1 MGKPKKTGDEPVII
15 RIISDNV
22 RFAIREKIDGTKY
35 GPEYYIAEAE
45 LTEFSKEPKNKN
57 LVFTVG
63 NENEITYKDGKNWKK
78 GKISSND
85 QYSRERIDNAQEL
98 DLAKVSV
105 SNVNVKKLIVHTNI
119 TQPFFSAQSARNIL
133 IKSSVYTADM
143 RVFYWGNQTQ
153 GLVWKEEKEVEF
165 TGIEIDKNNLYWNIT
180 CNTGMNKSTE
190 EKRIYDEADI
200 KQISDAVNDACS
212 KIKKSRLMASELS
225 YKDGTED
232 EDKYPFSLVSF
243 SDYRPN
249 KEEDKKAI
257 VYSIEKNGEDY
268 FINTG
273 LFCGVVNTGTEKKN
287 PPKEKKNPPKEKKI
301 SPIPPI
307 EIRTEYSDTLVM
319 RMINRCC
326 GIFADRREA
335 DSEVIS
341 DSIYSKIVQL
351 MYILSLRKIISI
363 MAPKKYEHLR
373 NRGYNIRGNVDINAY
388 ISKDIISK
396 DKKVSYIYPERR
408 EIQNVI
414 DVLYA
419 ALKACK
425 KTTIS
430 GSLPDIKNYE
440 QYLAGIY
447 SGRRPSI
454 SIIRNIHKEKCLQNS
469 LYSAFKRPLSL
480 ARMLLENEELNM
492 GDDDKNKGVSG
503 LLMDSSYL
511 WETYLESLMIAYLP
525 EYDIKSQFDIDYYK
539 NTFYTKP
546 NRLDFLLTE
555 RKTGRIFI
563 IDAKCKHMEFRSKD
577 VDNDDIHQVKCYSYY
592 YLLKYGSRFRGTALV
607 YPTRKNQTETE
618 AENKKKF
625 YDRMFGVI
633 NNQYN
638 VNDQWFGILTLK
650 DANELE
656 IPESENT
663 LDESEILDRNEQ
675 VFIERLKKFL
685 EGNVELASTGTTPL
699 QTMDDS
705 I

>member
-1 MGKPKKTGDEPVII
+1 MGKPKKTGNEPVII

-22 RFAIREKIDGTKY
+22 GYISEENKKY
-35 GPEYYIAEAE
+35 YAAEAE
-45 LTEFSKEPKNKN
+45 VKDSSEKTKIKK
-57 LVFTVG
+57 LVFTVDK
-63 NENEITYKDGKNWKK
+63 ENEITYKEGKVKWKK
-78 GKISSND
+78 GKISSDD
-85 QYSRERIDNAQEL
+85 QDSLERIDKAQML
-98 DLAKVSV
+98 DLQKVSLN
-105 SNVNVKKLIVHTNI
+105 NVNVKKLIVHTNI
-119 TQPFFSAQSARNIL
+119 TQPFFSAQSAQNIL

-143 RVFYWGNQTQ
+143 RVFYWASNKKQ
-153 GLVWKEEKEVEF
+153 GLVWEDKEKVEF
-165 TGIEIDKNNLYWNIT
+165 TGVEIDKKNLYWNIT
-180 CNTGMNKSTE
+180 CNTGENNSTE
-190 EKRIYDEADI
+190 EKRIYDEEDV
-200 KQISDAVNDACS
+200 KKISEAVNIACS

-257 VYSIEKNGEDY
+257 VYSIEKNGDDY

-273 LFCGVVNTGTEKKN
+273 LFCGVVNTG
-287 PPKEKKNPPKEKKI
+287 KE
-301 SPIPPI
+301 IPPI

-396 DKKVSYIYPERR
+396 DKKVSYIYPERC
-408 EIQNVI
+408 ELQNIV

-419 ALKACK
+419 ALKTCK

-511 WETYLESLMIAYLP
+511 WETYLESLMITYLP

-555 RKTGRIFI
+555 RETGRIFI

-592 YLLKYGSRFRGTALV
+592 YLLKYGSRFRGTALI

-618 AENKKKF
+618 AESKKKF
-625 YDRMFGVI
+625 YDQMFGVT
-633 NNQYN
+633 NDQDN

-656 IPESENT
+656 IPDNEKQLSES
-663 LDESEILDRNEQ
+663 DILDRNEQ

-685 EGNVELASTGTTPL
+685 KGNVVLASTGTTPI
-699 QTMDDS
+699 QTKTDNND
-705 I
+705 